1 MSDNSNFA
9 PTAEK
14 SKGES
19 ITSNQDELLALLG
32 QGKRKKPPKALL
44 FAGAAV
50 IAAAGFGIYSYT
62 QSKNADLG
70 ETVFRRYTVTRGDV
84 TVGTTESSS
93 ISLDREIIKYPVSTT
108 VKEIFVKEGQSVKEG
123 DPLMQLDADEIAAG
137 LVTYQLQVKM
147 AQLELE
153 QAKLDQQT
161 KLLKAEQEYK
171 SAVLEGELAAN
182 NQSISITQL
191 EKKLKDAQEDL
202 EDALE
207 DLHTYRDYEK
217 NYDNDYDKVSYWASK
232 MESYREL
239 YTDYKDQ
246 YDKALV
252 YADTIET
259 YTKKIKDEEA
269 KTNPDEDK
277 ITEWRKKIA
286 DAEAQL
292 GGLYP
297 DEVYKL
303 YQDAYEKY
311 QSAREKYTDRY
322 ADFKEDYDIEYGD
335 DEALADKIEELEKK
349 IEDYALQLE
358 QAKIS
363 QQTGTLSAE
372 QTKALSELSAQ
383 TALAQYNLTELQLS
397 QKVDEAQ
404 ETYDQTLRQINDIEK
419 SVSED
424 GIVYAPCTGMIVSIN
439 LDEGDDFDVTYDE
452 DKDILNE
459 VTLLTMTDISSVY
472 VPITI
477 SEEDILNISIGQQA
491 SVTMTAFEGKTFDA
505 EVDTISV
512 EAARSGA
519 ATVSYTVTVRYLGEN
534 ELDMYEG
541 MSAETTLLQ
550 RQAAD
555 VLYINNQAVT
565 NTNGIATVTVE
576 LNDGSTEQRRIKTGF
591 SNGQFVEVLEGLEEG
606 ETVLAASGVNRA

>member
-1 MSDNSNFA
+1 MSENNDSVQLECKSE
-9 PTAEK
+9 TAAVSQK
-14 SKGES
+14 
-19 ITSNQDELLALLG
+19 ELLALLG
-32 QGKRKKPPKALL
+32 KEKRKNPPKLL
-44 FAGAAV
+44 I
-50 IAAAGFGIYSYT
+50 IAAAVAVAAGIGLYSFS
-62 QSKNADLG
+62 QNKNSDSG
-70 ETVFRRYTVTRGDV
+70 ETVFRKYTVTRGDV

-93 ISLDREIIKYPVSTT
+93 ISLDRETIKFPVSTT
-108 VKEIFVKEGQSVKEG
+108 VKQIFVKEGQSVKAG
-123 DPLMQLDADEIAAG
+123 DPLIQLDADEIAAG

-153 QAKLDQQT
+153 QAKLDKQT
-161 KLLKAEQEYK
+161 KLLKAEQEYN
-171 SAVLEGELAAN
+171 SAVLEGELAAD
-182 NQSISITQL
+182 NQNIAITQL

-202 EDALE
+202 ENALE

-217 NYDNDYDKVSYWASK
+217 NYDDDYDKVSYWAAK

-252 YADTIET
+252 YADTIEA
-259 YTKKIKDEEA
+259 YTKKIEEEQA
-269 KTNPDEDK
+269 KSNPDDDK
-277 ITEWRKKIA
+277 IADWRQKIA
-286 DAEAQL
+286 DAESQL

-297 DEVYKL
+297 EEIYQL
-303 YQDAYEKY
+303 YQSAYEQY
-311 QSAREKYTDRY
+311 QAAREKYTDRY

-358 QAKIS
+358 QAKLS

-372 QTKALSELSAQ
+372 QAKALSELSAQ

-419 SVSED
+419 SVSND

-555 VLYINNQAVT
+555 VLYLNNQAVT
-565 NTNGIATVTVE
+565 NTNGIATVTLQLE
-576 LNDGSTEQRRIKTGF
+576 DGSTETREVKTGF
-591 SNGQFVEVLEGLEEG
+591 SNGQFVEILQGLQEGDV
-606 ETVLAASGVNRA
+606 VLAASGVNR

>member
-1 MSDNSNFA
+1 MSENNDSVQLECKSE
-9 PTAEK
+9 TAAVSQK
-14 SKGES
+14 
-19 ITSNQDELLALLG
+19 ELLALLG
-32 QGKRKKPPKALL
+32 KEKRKNPPKLL
-44 FAGAAV
+44 I
-50 IAAAGFGIYSYT
+50 IAAAVAAAAGIGIYSFS
-62 QSKNADLG
+62 QNKNSDSG
-70 ETVFRRYTVTRGDV
+70 ETVFRKYTVTRGDV

-93 ISLDREIIKYPVSTT
+93 ISLDRETIKFPVSTT
-108 VKEIFVKEGQSVKEG
+108 VKQIFVKEGQSVKAG
-123 DPLMQLDADEIAAG
+123 DPLIQLDADEIAAG

-153 QAKLDQQT
+153 QAKLDKQT
-161 KLLKAEQEYK
+161 KLLKAEQEYN
-171 SAVLEGELAAN
+171 SAVLEGELAAD
-182 NQSISITQL
+182 NQNIAITQL

-202 EDALE
+202 ENALE

-217 NYDNDYDKVSYWASK
+217 NYDDDYDKVSYWAAK

-252 YADTIET
+252 YADTIEA
-259 YTKKIKDEEA
+259 YTKKIEEEQA
-269 KTNPDEDK
+269 KSNPDDDK
-277 ITEWRKKIA
+277 IADWRQKIA
-286 DAEAQL
+286 DAESQL

-297 DEVYKL
+297 EEIYQL
-303 YQDAYEKY
+303 YQSAYEQY
-311 QSAREKYTDRY
+311 QAAREKYTDRY

-358 QAKIS
+358 QAKLS

-372 QTKALSELSAQ
+372 QAKALSELSAQ

-419 SVSED
+419 SVSND

-555 VLYINNQAVT
+555 VLYLNNQAVT
-565 NTNGIATVTVE
+565 NTNGIATVTLQLE
-576 LNDGSTEQRRIKTGF
+576 DGSTETREVKTGF
-591 SNGQFVEVLEGLEEG
+591 SNGQFVEILQGLQEGDV
-606 ETVLAASGVNRA
+606 VLAASGVNR